1 MQTRF
6 ISPALRLSVLVLLF
20 GSAAAWAQS
29 PSVTSLTGTPLG
41 FVARIQDGQT
51 RLVPGSL
58 QVWLDDFELPFFT
71 VTGPDAGGVSTVV
84 YAEDQALPNQT
95 THRVKL
101 QFKDDAKPV
110 ANTITHT
117 ATFDVAY
124 QTIPAAYA
132 TTQFSGTKGTLR
144 ANVHQLPFGATR
156 GPGDANS
163 VANAETELAGGFID
177 PATGEPYENIAV
189 ADPVTLGVV
198 NASDSVAGTAA
209 EAGWFNATN
218 TPDNPDQEMPQGTFG
233 DLYAVQFIAYAE
245 LKAGAYRMYV
255 NSDDGF
261 RLTAGPNGPDVAGT
275 LLGQF
280 DGGRGMTLNGDP
292 AGFDVVVTQTGVYP
306 LRLAYWEGSGDAS
319 VEWYTQDLVTGQRT
333 LVNAPVA
340 GAVQTY
346 PAGHGRAYVARL
358 LPFPGK
364 TGVTPQP
371 TITADLVD
379 DLTTVDP
386 ATIKLTL
393 DGAVLS
399 PSITRSGVT
408 NRVQWTAPAAYP
420 LDSRHTGQLS
430 YREQP
435 SGQTRVIDFNFTIKG
450 YTVEELPA
458 TSFWIEAEDFDYD
471 AGKFG
476 TDGGIALSVAN
487 VMPYTGGAFQGLSAV
502 HDVDYHRTGPGP
514 LDGTELGGYMY
525 RAFGL
530 EDSGWLDAG
539 QTQPAYFVPFYQD
552 TGGIAGQRPDG
563 NVVTLNYRTGW
574 SGGGNWYNYT
584 RTLPPGIYAAF
595 LAAGHWNDTDPAAA
609 GQIDCDLARVVAG
622 KGTSNQ
628 TLQALGTWYGPGAGF
643 SAADVLTPLKAP
655 DGSLAMFKADGATTL
670 RLTDRAGDIDWLVL
684 APQSDVPPKITQATP
699 ANGAVVGRNVPVS
712 VRIEDFTTAVVLG
725 TVRLVVDGQ
734 DVTAQ
739 ANPVKNADITTLQY
753 TPATLWAAGSEH
765 AYVVSYNDTSVPP
778 KTFATTNTFLA
789 SALGAPGQFVIE
801 AEDFNYGG
809 GQTKAVASTMPY
821 VGGAYAGLDAAYDID
836 YHSENADQVPNG
848 YTPAYRATGK
858 DANVVKDGRQV
869 CLDAN
874 GGVQASRG
882 TWEVASNFKVGWSGN
897 HAWQNFTRTFP
908 AGTYNVYAGLSY
920 GGTEAHQLSGSLAL
934 VTSGATTTTQTLAEL
949 GTFDAPGTGGWGL
962 NTLVPLKDAG
972 GALAT
977 VNLTGAQTV
986 RFFSTSGDEDFFL
999 FVPGAAVTSPVIVTH
1014 PASVAVA
1021 SGGSATMSVAASG
1034 TGPLRYQW
1042 KLRDEALTGQTN
1054 RTLTIG
1060 SAACANAG
1068 SYTVTVTGPT
1078 GASVTSQAAT
1088 LTVAG
1093 CDPLKFTAVKQN
1105 TDGTLTLEWTGG
1117 GTLQTSP
1124 TVNGPWTA
1132 VPGAAS
1138 PLTFSP
1144 TQKAQFARLSQ

>member
-6 ISPALRLSVLVLLF
+6 VPPALWLTLLLVI
-20 GSAAAWAQS
+20 GSAAAQAQS
-29 PSVTSLTGTPLG
+29 PAVTRLTGTPMG
-41 FVARIQDGQT
+41 FVASIQDGQT
-51 RLVPGSL
+51 HLVAGTL
-58 QVWLDDFELPFFT
+58 QLWLDDVELPFFT
-71 VTGPDAGGVSTVV
+71 VTGPDAGGVSTVI
-84 YAEDQALPNQT
+84 YAEDQALPNHT

-110 ANTITHT
+110 ASTITHT
-117 ATFDVAY
+117 ASFDVAY
-124 QTIPAAYA
+124 ATIPAAYA
-132 TTQFSGTKGTLR
+132 ITQFSGTKGTMR

-189 ADPVTLGVV
+189 ADPVAVGVV

-218 TPDNPDQEMPQGTFG
+218 TPEYADQEMPQSTFG
-233 DLYAVQFIAYAE
+233 DQYAVQFVAYAE
-245 LKAGAYRMYV
+245 LKPGAYRMYV

-261 RLTAGPNGPDVAGT
+261 RLTAGLNGPDVAGT

-280 DGGRGMTLNGDP
+280 DGGRGSVLNGDP
-292 AGFDVVVTQTGVYP
+292 VGFDVVVTQAGIYP
-306 LRLAYWEGSGDAS
+306 LRLAYWEGSGDAN
-319 VEWYTQDLVTGQRT
+319 VEWYTQDVVTGQRYM
-333 LVNAPVA
+333 VNAGVA

-346 PAGHGRAYVARL
+346 PEGHGRAYVARL

-364 TGVTPQP
+364 TGVPPQT

-386 ATIKLTL
+386 ASIKLTL
-393 DGAVLS
+393 DGATLS
-399 PSITRSGVT
+399 PTITSSGKT
-408 NRVQWTAPAAYP
+408 NRVAWTAPAAYP
-420 LDSRHTGQLS
+420 LESKHTGQLS
-430 YREQP
+430 YREKEN
-435 SGQTRVIDFNFTIKG
+435 GQARVVELSFAIKG
-450 YTVEELPA
+450 YSVEELPA

-476 TDGGIALSVAN
+476 SDGGIAQSVAN

-514 LDGTELGGYMY
+514 VDGTELGGYMY
-525 RAFGL
+525 RTFGL
-530 EDSGWLDAG
+530 EGSGWLDAG
-539 QTQPAYFVPFYQD
+539 KTQPAYFVPFYQD

-584 RTLPPGIYAAF
+584 RSVPPGIYAAF
-595 LAAGHWNDTDPAAA
+595 LAAGHWNDTDAAAA

-622 KGTSNQ
+622 AGTSNQ
-628 TLQALGTWYGPGAGF
+628 TLQVLGTWYGPGAGF
-643 SAADVLTPLKAP
+643 SAADVLTPLKAT
-655 DGSLAMFKADGATTL
+655 DGSLAIFKADGTTTL

-684 APQSDVPPKITQATP
+684 APQTDVPPKITQAIP
-699 ANGAVVGRNVPVS
+699 ANGAVVGRNTPIS
-712 VRIEDFTTAVVLG
+712 VRIEDFTTAAVLA
-725 TVRLVVDGQ
+725 TVKLEVDGQ

-739 ANPVKNADITTLQY
+739 ANPAKSADITTLQY
-753 TPATLWAAGSEH
+753 TPATLWVAGSEH
-765 AYVVSYNDTSVPP
+765 VYLVRYNDTSVPA
-778 KTFATTNTFLA
+778 KSFATTNTFLA

-809 GQTKAVASTMPY
+809 GQAKAVASTMPY
-821 VGGAYAGLDAAYDID
+821 LGGAYAGLDAAYDVD
-836 YHSENADQVPNG
+836 YHSENADQIPNG

-858 DANVVKDGRQV
+858 DANVVKDGRQL

-882 TWEVASNFKVGWSGN
+882 TWDVATNFKVGWSGN

-920 GGTEAHQLSGSLAL
+920 GGTEPHQLDGSLAL
-934 VTSGATTTTQTLAEL
+934 VTSGATTTTQTLVEL

-977 VNLTGAQTV
+977 VNLSGAQTV

-999 FVPGAAVTSPVIVTH
+999 FVPGAAVTAPVVVTP

-1021 SGGSATMSVAASG
+1021 SGGSATFSAAVSG

-1042 KLRDEALTGQTN
+1042 KLRGEVLAGQTN
-1054 RTLTIG
+1054 RTLSIANAT
-1060 SAACANAG
+1060 CAQAG

-1078 GASVTSQAAT
+1078 GASVDSAAAT

-1093 CDPLKFTAVKQN
+1093 CDPLKFTAVKVN
-1105 TDGTLTLEWTGG
+1105 ANGTLTVEWTGG
-1117 GTLQTSP
+1117 GTLQTAP
-1124 TVNGPWTA
+1124 AVTGPWTA
-1132 VPGAAS
+1132 VPGATS
-1138 PLTFSP
+1138 PQTFSP
-1144 TQKAQFARLSQ
+1144 TQKAQFARLVQ